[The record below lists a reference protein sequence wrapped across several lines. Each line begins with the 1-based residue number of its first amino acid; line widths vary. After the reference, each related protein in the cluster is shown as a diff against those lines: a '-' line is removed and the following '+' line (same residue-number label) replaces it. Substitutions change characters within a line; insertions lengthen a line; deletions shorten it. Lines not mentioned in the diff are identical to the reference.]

1 MSEPFLLSLFDGE
14 KEQIVRQEKL
24 PRFPSWGRKEWVRGE
39 VSASGG
45 VSWVAYPGLAL
56 RHDAAGWSLF
66 LSQKMRD
73 RVAEAR
79 SRDTAETVS
88 DVVPSL
94 LGMMAMVAAG
104 GLAASRMHGQRF
116 LPASG
121 QVLGATL
128 PGGLLAALM
137 FNAAPDYRVDFAV
150 LTLMGGGIVGTTLGG
165 FGSWGVGQLEGGARR
180 PGVGLVG
187 ALGGAFVGNLLA
199 IPLADLGRSQS
210 GPVRAAIVGIAAG
223 LVGSLATFGYQ
234 LGGGGPSSR

>member
-1 MSEPFLLSLFDGE
+1 
-14 KEQIVRQEKL
+14 V
-24 PRFPSWGRKEWVRGE
+24 
-39 VSASGG
+39 
-45 VSWVAYPGLAL
+45 L

-73 RVAEAR
+73 RLAEAR
-79 SRDTAETVS
+79 SRDTTEIIS
-88 DVVPSL
+88 DAVPVL
-94 LGMMAMVAAG
+94 LGMIAMVAAG
-104 GLAASRMHGQRF
+104 GLAASRMYGQRF

-121 QVLGATL
+121 QVLGGTL

-137 FNAAPDYRVDFAV
+137 FNAALDYRPDFAV

-180 PGVGLVG
+180 PGAGLAG

-199 IPLADLGRSQS
+199 IPLASLGRSQS
-210 GPVRAAIVGIAAG
+210 EPVRAALVGIAAG
-223 LVGSLATFGYQ
+223 LIGSLATFGYQ